1 MAGFS
6 FWDIEWN
13 MLLLWIERS
22 AEVFSFLYIDSDF
35 ILGATA
41 KRDVE
46 HVSRWCRLRV
56 VVQES
61 LIGQFGSHQ

>member
-1 MAGFS
+1 
-6 FWDIEWN
+6 

-22 AEVFSFLYIDSDF
+22 AEVFSFLYIDNDF